1 MTEESGLVVLVLV
14 HACNPSNSLERQR
27 QEHHKFQASQKA
39 YVKKKKEKKEKV
51 GGHRDK
57 GEAQGEGDQLAPPP
71 PQPVKPLCRILPPPW
86 AS

>member
-39 YVKKKKEKKEKV
+39 YVKKKKREKRKK
-51 GGHRDK
+51 K
-57 GEAQGEGDQLAPPP
+57 
-71 PQPVKPLCRILPPPW
+71 K
-86 AS
+86 